1 MLQRQVASAAQAAQ
15 DLQLRAAAESKD
27 LHVLAG
33 SIQVPKRFRNSGSL
47 GSRSQVISI
56 AIKTLRKKHVIKT
69 LRLLVVG
76 VGLAF
81 S

>member
-33 SIQVPKRFRNSGSL
+33 SIQVPKRFRNASETLPKLREFGFAL
-47 GSRSQVISI
+47 AGDFDRNQDIEK
-56 AIKTLRKKHVIKT
+56 KTRDQN
-69 LRLLVVG
+69 
-76 VGLAF
+76 

>member
-33 SIQVPKRFRNSGSL
+33 SIQVPKRFRNGSET
-47 GSRSQVISI
+47 Q
-56 AIKTLRKKHVIKT
+56 
-69 LRLLVVG
+69 G
-76 VGLAF
+76 VWVRNARR
-81 S
+81 